1 MIITTALEEWIGHM
15 AAGDAAKMARFR
27 EICGWFPDMDTLH
40 DAAIGIATI
49 FAMGAERAR
58 MLGDGAAPIEILHWA
73 MMEAESPD
81 PRQRRRWAAYR
92 SRVSFPPNPAEFVV
106 GPVMVIL
113 VPGLV
118 EQQMPGMGEI
128 AVPAPRRGRG
138 VRPVQMSHRSPRFPR
153 RSARIRA
160 LARGS
165 GGQ

>member
-1 MIITTALEEWIGHM
+1 MIITAALEEWIGHM
-15 AAGDAAKMARFR
+15 AAGDAAKMARFK

-40 DAAIGIATI
+40 DAAIGITVLATE
-49 FAMGAERAR
+49 AERAR
-58 MLGDGAAPIEILHWA
+58 MLGDGAPPIKILHWA

-92 SRVSFPPNPAEFVV
+92 SRVSSPPNPAEFVV
-106 GPVMVIL
+106 GAVMVIL

-118 EQQMPGMGEI
+118 EQRMPGMGGI

-138 VRPVQMSHRSPRFPR
+138 VRPIQMSRRSPRFPR

>member
-1 MIITTALEEWIGHM
+1 MIIAAALEQWIGHM

-27 EICGWFPDMDTLH
+27 KICGWFPDMDTLH
-40 DAAIGIATI
+40 DAAIGIAAIWAT
-49 FAMGAERAR
+49 GEERAR

-81 PRQRRRWAAYR
+81 PWQRRRWAAYR
-92 SRVSFPPNPAEFVV
+92 SRVSSPPHPAEFVV

-118 EQQMPGMGEI
+118 EQAMQGMGGI
-128 AVPAPRRGRG
+128 AVPPPRRGRG
-138 VRPVQMSHRSPRFPR
+138 VRPVQMSRRSPRFPR
-153 RSARIRA
+153 RSVRIRA